1 MARVII
7 PFPFRKHTENQR
19 EVDIEGTSLSQVI
32 EGLVQRYPGLQTMHD
47 QPALLSVFVNGRQV
61 RDQAGGWHSVPLRS
75 DDEVSLIIPIAG
87 G

>member
-19 EVDIEGTSLSQVI
+19 EVDIQGESLSQVI
-32 EGLVQRYPGLQTMHD
+32 EQLIQRYPGLRTMNEN
-47 QPALLSVFVNGRQV
+47 PALLSVFVNGKQIQG
-61 RDQAGGWHSVPLRS
+61 QAKEWDNVPLRS
-75 DDEVSLIIPIAG
+75 DDEISLIIPIAG

>member
-7 PFPFRKHTENQR
+7 PFPFRKHTENRR
-19 EVDIEGTSLSQVI
+19 EVDIEGASLSQVI
-32 EGLVQRYPGLQTMHD
+32 EGLVQRYPGLKTMHD
-47 QPALLSVFVNGRQV
+47 HPALLSVFINGRQV
-61 RDQAGGWHSVPLRS
+61 QGQAGEWDSVPLRS